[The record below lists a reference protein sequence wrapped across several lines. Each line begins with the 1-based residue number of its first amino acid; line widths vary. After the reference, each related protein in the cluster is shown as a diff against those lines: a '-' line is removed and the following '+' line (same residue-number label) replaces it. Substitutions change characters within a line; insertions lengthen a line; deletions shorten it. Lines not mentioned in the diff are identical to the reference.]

1 MQFFNRDISWLGFNF
16 RVLQEAQKSTVPLYE
31 RIQFLSIYSSNLD
44 EFFRVRYPVYS
55 SLDKLA
61 KKADEQIDTNDAKE
75 IERIINEQL
84 PVFGTTL
91 RQEILPELRKQGVH
105 LYYDEPLPTS
115 VLPAV
120 KSLFFDN
127 VLAYIQPRILSIG
140 EDTDHIENNALYL
153 LVVLGETYA
162 LVNVP
167 EDCVG
172 RFVTLSNEGEHTILF
187 LDDVVRTHVN
197 DIFRDEKVNGVYSIK
212 LTRSADIDIEDEWSD
227 MFEEQVVNMIK
238 KRERG
243 APARLLYER
252 GLPEDAKKFI
262 ASYFGIGKR
271 NIIEGGRYH
280 NLKDLASLP
289 NPLGANTRYMPN
301 KGIQPRW
308 IDEKDSIFKMLDDKD
323 RIIHVPYHSYNSVL
337 RFFNEAAI
345 DPYVQEVKVTLYR
358 VASDSLIT
366 NALISAAKNG
376 KKVTA
381 FVELKARFDEANNLA
396 WAKQMKA
403 AGVRIVYSIPGMKVH
418 AKVALV
424 KRKDGLQAQYYSLLS
439 TGNFNEKTARFY
451 TDHVLFTADK
461 RITRDVDLLFAYLPS
476 RKHPNAFPF
485 LKFDNLWVAG
495 FNFMH
500 QLAASI
506 DTAIANVQAGKESKI
521 IIKLNNLQEQD
532 AIKLLYKASNNGV
545 KVELIVRGICCLVPG
560 VAGQSENITVK
571 RIVGRYLEHSRVFIF
586 QTDEQTDA
594 YIGSADLMNRNIHRR
609 VEVVFPIL
617 DEQVKKEMIDITAL
631 HLQDNVQATV
641 LDSNGTMTKVLS
653 GDISV
658 DSQQE
663 TYKYVSKL

>member
-44 EFFRVRYPVYS
+44 EFFRVRYPVYT

-61 KKADEQIDTNDAKE
+61 KKADEQIDTDDAKE

-91 RQEILPELRKQGVH
+91 RQEILPYLRKQGVH

-120 KSLFFDN
+120 KSLFFDK
-127 VLAYIQPRILSIG
+127 VLAYIQPRTLSIG
-140 EDTDHIENNALYL
+140 DDTDHIENNALYL
-153 LVVLGETYA
+153 LVALDETYA
-162 LVNVP
+162 LVNIP

-172 RFVTLSNEGEHTILF
+172 RFVTLSNDDEHTILF
-187 LDDVVRTHVN
+187 LDNVVRTHVN
-197 DIFRDEKVNGVYSIK
+197 DIFPNKKVNGVYSIK

-271 NIIEGGRYH
+271 NIIEGGRYQ

-289 NPLGANTRYMPN
+289 NPLGANVRYMPN
-301 KGIQPRW
+301 KAIQPRW
-308 IDEKDSIFKMLDDKD
+308 VDVEDSLFKVLDDKD

-366 NALISAAKNG
+366 NALISAAKSG

-396 WAKQMKA
+396 WAKKMKA

-476 RKHPNAFPF
+476 RKHPNVFPF

-500 QLAASI
+500 RLAASI

-532 AIKLLYKASNNGV
+532 AIKLLYKANNNGV

-586 QTDEQTDA
+586 QTDEQTDV

-641 LDSNGTMTKVLS
+641 LDSNGAMTKALS

-663 TYKYVSKL
+663 MYKYVSKL